1 MELKMS
7 RNSRFSAY
15 DIVINPKIMILV
27 CIWALFASLVEFFL
41 YYEYNDEWNFAVLI
55 GAPALFFILIFIY
68 ARFMN
73 WQFGKLFREP
83 PPGYE
88 EAQREKKR
96 VLKAEYYDFL
106 DSGSVY
112 HLFRVVD
119 GKSAFYEFKSRFFNN
134 VRSRYVTYPPL
145 LIIVLVFL
153 INIPRLLT
161 GEAIH
166 SGVALGVD
174 LNENMAVLI
183 WELCIYLPTFAFSYT
198 FIAWVVFSLAA
209 AFKTLNEFSS
219 HEIYEKLTIYDIEE
233 IVDENPGLWEI
244 QAGDMFESYAR
255 YSLKHFREATRGVA
269 QLSIYVAIL
278 GSLGVLLAVFWSWS
292 WAQGAFEEG
301 DTLLLTGLLFLDILF
316 IGILIFLFLYPQTAL
331 HKVII
336 QAQRRIIRKL
346 EGLHQKKLAAYFSM
360 IREKRAPEEIGLL
373 VQEVE
378 FIAKQIEKVE
388 SVITWPFNYNQLGAF
403 IISMAIA
410 IGSVLLPYVLS
421 FLEI

>member
-1 MELKMS
+1 MP

-15 DIVINPKIMILV
+15 DILINPKIMILV
-27 CIWALFASLVEFFL
+27 CIWALFVSLGEFFL
-41 YYEYNDEWNFAVLI
+41 YYEYNDEWAFTVFI
-55 GAPALFFILIFIY
+55 GAPALFFLLIFIY
-68 ARFMN
+68 ARFFN
-73 WQFGKLFREP
+73 WQFRKLFQEP
-83 PPGYE
+83 PHGYE
-88 EAQREKKR
+88 EAQRGKKR
-96 VLKAEYYDFL
+96 AYKSEFYDYL

-112 HLFRVVD
+112 HLFRMVD
-119 GKSAFYEFKSRFFNN
+119 GKSAFFEFKEHFFNN
-134 VRSRYVTYPPL
+134 LRSRYVTYPGL
-145 LIIVLVFL
+145 LIAVIPFL

-166 SGVALGVD
+166 SGVVLSVD
-174 LNENMAVLI
+174 LNENLAVLI
-183 WELCIYLPTFAFSYT
+183 WELCIFLPTSAFSYA
-198 FIAWVVFSLAA
+198 FLAWVIFSLAA

-269 QLSIYVAIL
+269 QLSIFVAIL
-278 GSLGVLLAVFWSWS
+278 GSLGVLYLVFWSWS

-301 DTLLLTGLLFLDILF
+301 DTLLLAGLLFLDIL
-316 IGILIFLFLYPQTAL
+316 IIAILIFLFLYPQTAL
-331 HKVII
+331 HQVII

-346 EGLHQKKLAAYFSM
+346 EGLHQKKLATYFSLV
-360 IREKRAPEEIGLL
+360 REKRAPEEIGLL

-388 SVITWPFNYNQLGAF
+388 SVIAWPFNFNQLGAF
-403 IISMAIA
+403 IISLAIA
-410 IGSVLLPYVLS
+410 IGSVLLPYLLS
-421 FLEI
+421 FLGI